1 MNAKKLL
8 KQAQKLAPETL
19 LARLQKLHSNLLFTL
34 ISRRHQVL
42 GCSQKSA
49 MVFSPHQDDETFGCG
64 GMIAL
69 KRAQGIAVQV
79 VFLTDGQ
86 GSDNLNP
93 QISQIRVD
101 EALTALK
108 VLGVD
113 QSQIHFLAKPDGT
126 LQNLPLLEQ
135 QQLIEQLVSLL
146 NFYQPQEVYVPHRQD
161 CHCDHEATYELVR
174 SALFNS
180 QVKAEL
186 WQYPIWLL
194 WRAPIFIMLKLHDIT
209 TARLLSIDSVRSTKS
224 QAIAA
229 YRSQIHSLPQG
240 FVQQFLGNAEVFFP
254 EETK

>member
-8 KQAQKLAPETL
+8 KQAQKLVPETL

-34 ISRRHQVL
+34 ISRRHQAL
-42 GCSQKSA
+42 GWSLKSA

-86 GSDNLNP
+86 GDNLNP
-93 QISQIRVD
+93 QIVQIRTD
-101 EALTALK
+101 EALTALRI
-108 VLGVD
+108 LGVD

-135 QQLIEQLVSLL
+135 QQLIEQLVNLL
-146 NFYQPQEVYVPHRQD
+146 KFYQPQEVYVPHSQD

-174 SALFNS
+174 SALANS
-180 QVKAEL
+180 EVKAEL

-194 WRAPIFIMLKLHDIT
+194 WRAPIFIMLKLQDLA
-209 TARLLSIDSVRSTKS
+209 TARLLSIDSVRATKS

-254 EETK
+254 EKTD